1 MLLLTY
7 EVQEVQL
14 QHTWTSWE
22 QQPHSWLPAGS
33 TTSAS
38 RKGRSLPP
46 SGPLLWNPV
55 RDRRRTRS
63 DCSPV
68 PLLSVSVEVGGLF
81 CWLLFCCLLFCCC
94 TFFFF
99 LLLCSIVSFYTSF
112 CWKHQNKRVGIDPPT
127 SWSLVQLSLSA
138 TRGQKRSGLLL
149 WWCNYS
155 SQGAFHQKNAST
167 TGASSTDTWFRC
179 QYFLFKAELLNT
191 LINLLISHFFHLQ
204 GWLYSWA
211 KLLECRLSDK

>member
-1 MLLLTY
+1 MWANSAAFNQNVRNCWKTTTNRREERSQELISVSWTQLDPFAPVQGLTGHMTPLLASDWLPHKSGPDFQMLLLTY
-7 EVQEVQL
+7 KVQEVQL
-14 QHTWTSWE
+14 QHTWRSWE

-81 CWLLFCCLLFCCC
+81 CWLLFRWLLFFCC
-94 TFFFF
+94 TFFVFYCSLSDISQLLCFF
-99 LLLCSIVSFYTSF
+99 LLKTS
-112 CWKHQNKRVGIDPPT
+112 K
-127 SWSLVQLSLSA
+127 
-138 TRGQKRSGLLL
+138 
-149 WWCNYS
+149 
-155 SQGAFHQKNAST
+155 
-167 TGASSTDTWFRC
+167 
-179 QYFLFKAELLNT
+179 
-191 LINLLISHFFHLQ
+191 
-204 GWLYSWA
+204 
-211 KLLECRLSDK
+211 